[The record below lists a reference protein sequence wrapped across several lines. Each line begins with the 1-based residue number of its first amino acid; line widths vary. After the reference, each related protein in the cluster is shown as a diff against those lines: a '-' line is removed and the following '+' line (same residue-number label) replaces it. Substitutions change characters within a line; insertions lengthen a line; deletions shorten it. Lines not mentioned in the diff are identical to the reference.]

1 LTGTLQIQLGQATS
15 YSADDRTNQ
24 IILVTDPRQ
33 YAFFDDLIGK
43 LDVKSSE
50 NTRVEVIYLNHAKA
64 VDVVNVLSRI
74 ISQQT
79 AAIRQQN
86 PQSVRPGQPTPLP
99 LPGQPAVPNA
109 PTPPA
114 GVVSATATGAENTNE
129 FSSLM
134 TVVNDD

>member
-1 LTGTLQIQLGQATS
+1 GPVQLPNANAVLITDSISNLQRIEVLLNQLDKPVTAGMKPKFYQLQNGAKASDVVQKLRTILTGTLQIQLGQATS

-74 ISQQT
+74 ISQ
-79 AAIRQQN
+79 
-86 PQSVRPGQPTPLP
+86 
-99 LPGQPAVPNA
+99 
-109 PTPPA
+109 
-114 GVVSATATGAENTNE
+114 
-129 FSSLM
+129 
-134 TVVNDD
+134 